1 MQNRFIRCP
10 HCGVPHDAA
19 VELCPATGKPVARS
33 GGKRS
38 PSDPAPGAATPV
50 PPAPSE
56 APAVILG
63 GRYRL
68 LHVLGEGGMGTVW
81 AAEHQLLKKTVAVKL
96 LLPQQLH
103 GAARKRFER
112 EARMAGSI
120 GHPSIVK
127 VFDLGHRED
136 GAPYLVMEYLK
147 GESLADRVE
156 NYGALEVGECVTIM
170 TQVLGGL
177 AAAHDKGIVHR
188 DLKPDNIF
196 LAKQDDGSTR
206 AKLLDFGVSKSLDE
220 NTLALTRTGA
230 VIGTPYYLSPEQAR
244 GDQAIDH
251 RVDIWAAGVVLYE
264 MLTGTLPFTADN
276 YNALLV
282 KVLTNTPAPPAR
294 LRPSL
299 PLEMEA
305 VVLRAL
311 ERDREQ
317 RFGSAQAMLDA
328 LGRVPRKT
336 QRPPPQPTR
345 ASARVAELEDED
357 GTLVSTDVHLG
368 DAELSVTSDLDEPT
382 EVSDSFVFDAL
393 RRSRAT
399 RDTRDVELELDID
412 VSLGAE
418 DDEPAADQDA
428 TLVSD
433 SFVLAPPGGQR
444 QKR

>member
-33 GGKRS
+33 GKRS
-38 PSDPAPGAATPV
+38 PSDPVPV
-50 PPAPSE
+50 ASQPKTPAPAE
-56 APAVILG
+56 TPPVVLG

-68 LHVLGEGGMGTVW
+68 MHVLGEGGMGTVW

-127 VFDLGHRED
+127 VFDLGHRDD
-136 GAPYLVMEYLK
+136 GAPYLVMEYLR
-147 GESLADRVE
+147 GESLADRVAT
-156 NYGALEVGECVTIM
+156 YGALGVAECVTIM

-177 AAAHDKGIVHR
+177 AAAHDKGIIHR
-188 DLKPDNIF
+188 DLKPDNVF
-196 LAKQDDGSTR
+196 LARQDDGSTR

-244 GDQAIDH
+244 GDQDIDH

-282 KVLTNTPAPPAR
+282 KILTNTAAPPTR
-294 LRPSL
+294 VRPGI
-299 PLEMEA
+299 PLEMEN
-305 VVLRAL
+305 VVLRAM
-311 ERDREQ
+311 EQDRDK
-317 RFGSAQAMLDA
+317 RFPSAQAMLDA
-328 LGRVPRKT
+328 LARVPLSGHPSGAQAASTGRRGRVSRDALT
-336 QRPPPQPTR
+336 AT
-345 ASARVAELEDED
+345 DDDDD

-368 DAELSVTSDLDEPT
+368 DAELSVTTDLDDAT

-393 RRSRAT
+393 RRSGAT
-399 RDTRDVELELDID
+399 RDGGTGELELDD
-412 VSLGAE
+412 PEEPLG
-418 DDEPAADQDA
+418 DQDA

-433 SFVLAPPGGQR
+433 SFVLEMPGDQR
-444 QKR
+444 RKP

>member
-10 HCGVPHDAA
+10 HCGVPHDAS
-19 VELCPATGKPVARS
+19 VPLCPTTGQPVARAT
-33 GGKRS
+33 KRTS
-38 PSDPAPGAATPV
+38 SNPAPAAAAGPAV
-50 PPAPSE
+50 APPPAP
-56 APAVILG
+56 APSSPADVILG
-63 GRYRL
+63 GRYKL
-68 LHVLGEGGMGTVW
+68 LHILGEGGMGTVW
-81 AAEHQLLKKTVAVKL
+81 AAEHQLLKKMVAVKL

-147 GESLADRVE
+147 GESLADRLE
-156 NYGALEVGECVTIM
+156 TYGALDVTECVTIM

-177 AAAHDKGIVHR
+177 AAAHEKGIVHR

-196 LAKQDDGSTR
+196 LARQDDGVTR

-244 GDQAIDH
+244 GDQGIDH
-251 RVDIWAAGVVLYE
+251 RVDLWAAGVVLYE
-264 MLTGTLPFTADN
+264 MLTGQLPFIADN

-282 KVLTNTPAPPAR
+282 KILMNAPVPPSR
-294 LRPSL
+294 VRPSI

-305 VVLRAL
+305 IVLRAL
-311 ERDREQ
+311 EQDREH
-317 RFGSAQAMLDA
+317 RFPSAQVMLDA
-328 LGRVPRKT
+328 LSRVQVRSAQGADTGR
-336 QRPPPQPTR
+336 R
-345 ASARVAELEDED
+345 ARQAPAEDDD

-368 DAELSVTSDLDEPT
+368 EEELSVTSDLDEPT
-382 EVSDSFVFDAL
+382 QVSDSFVFDAL
-393 RRSRAT
+393 RRSGT
-399 RDTRDVELELDID
+399 LDVDVEID
-412 VSLGAE
+412 LG
-418 DDEPAADQDA
+418 DDQDDAPDEHEA

-433 SFVLAPPGGQR
+433 SIALDLPHKKSGKP
-444 QKR
+444 

>member
-10 HCGVPHDAA
+10 HCGVPHDAS
-19 VELCPATGKPVARS
+19 VPLCPTTGQPVARAT
-33 GGKRS
+33 KRTS
-38 PSDPAPGAATPV
+38 SNPAPATAAAPAAAPKAAPV
-50 PPAPSE
+50 SAPSS
-56 APAVILG
+56 PADVILG

-68 LHVLGEGGMGTVW
+68 LHILGEGGMGTVW
-81 AAEHQLLKKTVAVKL
+81 AAEHQLLKKLVAVKL

-147 GESLADRVE
+147 GESLADRLE
-156 NYGALEVGECVTIM
+156 TYGALDVAECVTIM

-177 AAAHDKGIVHR
+177 AAAHEKGIVHR

-196 LAKQDDGSTR
+196 LARQDDGVTR

-244 GDQAIDH
+244 GDQGIDH
-251 RVDIWAAGVVLYE
+251 RVDLWAAGVVLYE
-264 MLTGTLPFTADN
+264 MLTGQLPFIADN

-282 KVLTNTPAPPAR
+282 KILMNAPVPPSR
-294 LRPSL
+294 VRPSI

-305 VVLRAL
+305 IVLRAL
-311 ERDREQ
+311 EQDREH
-317 RFGSAQAMLDA
+317 RFPSAQVMLDA
-328 LGRVPRKT
+328 LARVQVPNAKGT
-336 QRPPPQPTR
+336 G
-345 ASARVAELEDED
+345 SARRAGPKPTEDDD

-368 DAELSVTSDLDEPT
+368 EEELSVTSDLDEPT
-382 EVSDSFVFDAL
+382 QVSDSFVFDAL
-393 RRSRAT
+393 RRT
-399 RDTRDVELELDID
+399 GTLEVDVDID
-412 VSLGAE
+412 LG
-418 DDEPAADQDA
+418 DEEEGAQDEQEA

-433 SFVLAPPGGQR
+433 SIALDFPHKKSGKP
-444 QKR
+444 

>member
-10 HCGVPHDAA
+10 HCGVPHDAS
-19 VELCPATGKPVARS
+19 VPLCPTTGQPVARAT
-33 GGKRS
+33 KRTS
-38 PSDPAPGAATPV
+38 SNPAPAATST
-50 PPAPSE
+50 PAAASAASPTS
-56 APAVILG
+56 PADVILG

-68 LHVLGEGGMGTVW
+68 LHILGEGGMGTVW
-81 AAEHQLLKKTVAVKL
+81 AAEHQLLKKMVAVKL

-147 GESLADRVE
+147 GESLADRLE
-156 NYGALEVGECVTIM
+156 TYGALDVAECVTIM

-177 AAAHDKGIVHR
+177 AAAHEKGIVHR

-196 LAKQDDGSTR
+196 LARQDDGVTR

-244 GDQAIDH
+244 GDQGIDH
-251 RVDIWAAGVVLYE
+251 RVDLWAAGVVLYE
-264 MLTGTLPFTADN
+264 MLTGQLPFIADN

-282 KVLTNTPAPPAR
+282 KILMNAPVPPSR
-294 LRPSL
+294 VRPSI

-305 VVLRAL
+305 IVLRAL
-311 ERDREQ
+311 EQDREH
-317 RFGSAQAMLDA
+317 RFPSAQVMLDA
-328 LGRVPRKT
+328 LSRVPLRDAKGAGST
-336 QRPPPQPTR
+336 RQGRQRPT
-345 ASARVAELEDED
+345 EDDD

-368 DAELSVTSDLDEPT
+368 EEELSVTSDLDEPT
-382 EVSDSFVFDAL
+382 QVSDSFVFEAL
-393 RRSRAT
+393 RRT
-399 RDTRDVELELDID
+399 GTLDVDVDID
-412 VSLGAE
+412 LG
-418 DDEPAADQDA
+418 DDQDGAQDEQEA

-433 SFVLAPPGGQR
+433 SIVLDLPHSKSGKP
-444 QKR
+444 

>member
-10 HCGVPHDAA
+10 HCGVPHDASVA
-19 VELCPATGKPVARS
+19 VCPTTGQAVARS
-33 GGKRS
+33 VKRS
-38 PSDPAPGAATPV
+38 SSDPAPRPVTTPV
-50 PPAPSE
+50 PQPLPATE
-56 APAVILG
+56 VILG

-68 LHVLGEGGMGTVW
+68 LHILGEGGMGTVW
-81 AAEHQLLKKTVAVKL
+81 VAEHQLLKKLVAVKL

-147 GESLADRVE
+147 GESLADRVDTF
-156 NYGALEVGECVTIM
+156 GALDVAECVTIM

-177 AAAHDKGIVHR
+177 AAAHEKGIIHR
-188 DLKPDNIF
+188 DLKPDNIY
-196 LAKQDDGSTR
+196 LARQDDGSTR

-244 GDQAIDH
+244 GDQGIDH

-264 MLTGTLPFTADN
+264 MLTGQLPFIADN

-282 KVLTNTPAPPAR
+282 KILMNAPVPPSR
-294 LRPSL
+294 VRPSI

-305 VVLRAL
+305 IVLRAL
-311 ERDREQ
+311 EQDRDH
-317 RFGSAQAMLDA
+317 RFPSAQVMLDA
-328 LGRVPRKT
+328 LSRLQVSGVQGGAARHTPR
-336 QRPPPQPTR
+336 QP
-345 ASARVAELEDED
+345 AEDDD

-368 DAELSVTSDLDEPT
+368 QEELSVTSDLDEPT
-382 EVSDSFVFDAL
+382 QVSDSFVFDIL
-393 RRSRAT
+393 RRSGALEV
-399 RDTRDVELELDID
+399 DVDID
-412 VSLGAE
+412 LGDSLTEGFE
-418 DDEPAADQDA
+418 GGQDEHEA

-433 SFVLAPPGGQR
+433 SIMLDFPGKKSG
-444 QKR
+444 KP